1 MFGGCLWFS
10 LSPDFD
16 WETKRS
22 SLAILAQ
29 ALRRD
34 ALSIVHEVS
43 VWLLLIFV
51 VTDRS
56 ASFMYQSAAS
66 WWSSFAFWNSYT
78 YSACRDSLSNAAGI
92 CFTQFSFPTWTGCV
106 ASLGCC
112 WPWALGG
119 IAVGWIAG
127 THYIRREQHLVN
139 VRGRGGLAYEEL
151 PLQRGSSS
159 WNPYYP
165 YVDNL
170 GVLAPTAPGA
180 GSGPEG
186 GSREKL
192 RRVGDFTIPLSP
204 QHSGSVRRR
213 AVPRS

>member
-1 MFGGCLWFS
+1 VASADFCSLPIEVLALCTRALQVGGRPSPFGTPTPTVPVATVCPTLLVFALRS
-10 LSPDFD
+10 FLSP
-16 WETKRS
+16 
-22 SLAILAQ
+22 L
-29 ALRRD
+29 
-34 ALSIVHEVS
+34 
-43 VWLLLIFV
+43 
-51 VTDRS
+51 
-56 ASFMYQSAAS
+56 
-66 WWSSFAFWNSYT
+66 
-78 YSACRDSLSNAAGI
+78 G
-92 CFTQFSFPTWTGCV
+92 
-106 ASLGCC
+106 LGCC
-112 WPWALGG
+112 WPWAPGG

-139 VRGRGGLAYEEL
+139 VRGRGGLAYEEF
-151 PLQRGSSS
+151 PPQRGSSS

-192 RRVGDFTIPLSP
+192 RRVGDFAIPLSP